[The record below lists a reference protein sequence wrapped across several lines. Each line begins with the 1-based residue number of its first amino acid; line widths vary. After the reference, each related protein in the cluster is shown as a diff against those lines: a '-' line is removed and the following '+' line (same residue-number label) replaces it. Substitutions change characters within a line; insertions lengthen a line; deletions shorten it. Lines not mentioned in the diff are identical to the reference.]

1 MSLPPVSRG
10 FMGADEAP
18 VEADAGVRPD
28 TEEVRYP
35 VEFTAGA
42 GEYFRIWI
50 VNLALTIATLGIYSA
65 WAKVRKRRYFYSH
78 TRIDGEGFEYLASP
92 VAILKGRLIAVALLG
107 AFYAVGHFAPLYQ
120 FILWI
125 PLAVAA
131 PWLMV
136 RSLAF
141 NAYNSAY
148 RNIRLRFHGGYN
160 ECLKLVLGYG
170 LLMLVTFFIAFPFM
184 KRRLTRFVAE
194 NHAYGATRFTLG
206 EGFGRPFVNAY
217 FAAWGLSLIGF
228 TAVGAIIAL
237 VAVVGAFAGE
247 QAKNAAPFFGF
258 AAVFLTYGMM
268 FILYA
273 YIRARTINAVFNNLR
288 VGPVRFESVLSAR
301 RLMRLYVGNIV
312 AILLTLGLATPWAV
326 VRTMRYR
333 ASRLTVIAAGPL
345 DSFVQGESQQLSA
358 TGEEVGEMFDVDF
371 GL

>member
-1 MSLPPVSRG
+1 MSLPPVNRG
-10 FMGADEAP
+10 FMRADEAP
-18 VEADAGVRPD
+18 VVADAGVRPD
-28 TEEVRYP
+28 AVEVRYP
-35 VEFTAGA
+35 VEFTAAA

-50 VNLALTIATLGIYSA
+50 VNLALSIVSLGIYSA

-78 TRIDGEGFEYLASP
+78 TRIDGEGFEYLANP
-92 VAILKGRLIAVALLG
+92 IAILKGRLIAFALFG
-107 AFYAVGHFAPLYQ
+107 MFYAVSHFAPLYQ

-131 PWLMV
+131 PWLVV

-148 RNIRLRFHGGYN
+148 RNIRLRFHGTYK

-170 LLMLVTFFIAFPFM
+170 LLMLVTFLIAFPFM
-184 KRRLTRFVAE
+184 KRRMTRFVAE
-194 NHAYGATRFTLG
+194 NHAYGVTRLMLG

-217 FAAWGLSLIGF
+217 FAAWGLSLLG
-228 TAVGAIIAL
+228 
-237 VAVVGAFAGE
+237 FAGIGLL
-247 QAKNAAPFFGF
+247 AAGLAFLISAGGGDIKGNTPIL
-258 AAVFLTYGMM
+258 ALAPVFVVYGMM
-268 FILYA
+268 FLLYG

-288 VGPVRFESVLSAR
+288 VGPVRFESVLRAR
-301 RLMRLYVGNIV
+301 KLIWLYVSNIV
-312 AILLTLGLATPWAV
+312 VIVLSVGLATPWAV

-333 ASRLTVIAAGPL
+333 ASRLTAIAAGPL

-358 TGEEVGEMFDVDF
+358 TGEEVGEMFDIDF

>member
-1 MSLPPVSRG
+1 MSLPPVNRG
-10 FMGADEAP
+10 FMRADAAP
-18 VEADAGVRPD
+18 LEADAGVRPD
-28 TEEVRYP
+28 TVELRYP
-35 VEFTAGA
+35 VEFTASA

-50 VNLALTIATLGIYSA
+50 VNLALSIVTLGIYSA

-78 TRIDGEGFEYLASP
+78 TRVDGEGFEYLANP
-92 VAILKGRLIAVALLG
+92 IAILKGRLIAFALFG
-107 AFYAVGHFAPLYQ
+107 VFYAVGHFAPLYQ
-120 FILWI
+120 FVLWI
-125 PLAVAA
+125 PLAIAA
-131 PWLMV
+131 PWLVV

-141 NAYNSAY
+141 NAYNTAY
-148 RNIRLRFHGGYN
+148 RNIRLRFHGSYK
-160 ECLKLVLGYG
+160 ECLRLVIGYG
-170 LLMLVTFFIAFPFM
+170 LLLLVTLFLAFPFM

-194 NHAYGATRFTLG
+194 NHAYGVTRFMLG

-217 FAAWGLSLIGF
+217 FAAWGFSMLGMFGIGA
-228 TAVGAIIAL
+228 AVFG
-237 VAVVGAFAGE
+237 VAFLGSSGGDV
-247 QAKNAAPFFGF
+247 KSTAPFFGF

-268 FILYA
+268 FLLYG

-301 RLMRLYVGNIV
+301 RLIGLYVGNIV

-333 ASRLTVIAAGPL
+333 ASRLTAIAAGPL

-358 TGEEVGEMFDVDF
+358 TGEEVGEMFDIDF